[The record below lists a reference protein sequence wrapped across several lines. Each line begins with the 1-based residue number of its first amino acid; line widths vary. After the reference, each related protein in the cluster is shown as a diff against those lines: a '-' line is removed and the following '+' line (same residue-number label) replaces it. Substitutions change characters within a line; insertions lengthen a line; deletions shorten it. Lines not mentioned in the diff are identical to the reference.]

1 MGPSQSKGNS
11 MTDTAKL
18 LAEMKASR
26 VAYAKHKST
35 MEQGYGSQ
43 APMTEGHLMLTTPND
58 TKED

>member
-1 MGPSQSKGNS
+1 